1 MILHHFE
8 NENKSATVSHS
19 QGEFIVMK
27 YINNEYIDEEVAL
40 NEESAEVKAEDW
52 VLNASAS

>member
-19 QGEFIVMK
+19 QGQFIVMK
-27 YINNEYIDEEVAL
+27 YIDNQYIDEEVAL
-40 NEESAEVKAEDW
+40 TEYDAEMKAEDW

>member
-1 MILHHFE
+1 MILHRFE

-19 QGEFIVMK
+19 QGQFIVMK
-27 YINNEYIDEEVAL
+27 YIDNNYIDEEVAL
-40 NEESAEVKAEDW
+40 DEQSAESRAEDW

>member
-19 QGEFIVMK
+19 QGEFVVMK
-27 YINNEYIDEEVAL
+27 YIDNNYIDEEVAID
-40 NEESAEVKAEDW
+40 EQSAELKAEDW
-52 VLNASAS
+52 VFSQ

>member
-8 NENKSATVSHS
+8 NENKTATVSFS

-27 YINNEYIDEEVAL
+27 YVDNNYIDEDVAL
-40 NEESAEVKAEDW
+40 NENDAEMKAEDW
-52 VLNASAS
+52 VFSE

>member
-19 QGEFIVMK
+19 QGQFIVMK
-27 YINNEYIDEEVAL
+27 YVDNNYIDEEVAL
-40 NEESAEVKAEDW
+40 NEESAEIKAEDW
-52 VLNASAS
+52 VFSE

>member
-8 NENKSATVSHS
+8 NENKSSTVSHS

-27 YINNEYIDEEVAL
+27 YIDNNYIDEEVAL
-40 NEESAEVKAEDW
+40 NEEQAEIKAEDW
-52 VLNASAS
+52 VINASTG

>member
-8 NENKSATVSHS
+8 NDNRSATVSHS
-19 QGEFIVMK
+19 QGEYVVMK
-27 YINNEYIDEEVAL
+27 YIDNHYIDEEVSL
-40 NEESAEVKAEDW
+40 DEQSAEMKAEDW